1 MTGSSNQRSSTQGPW
16 PELRIDVGRLRQRSD
31 LAELKRRGASDA
43 TRVVEVEVEAVGLE
57 ITTSRIP
64 ENSAVRVDGLIDSA
78 MDGIEFRGVVTSSW
92 EGECRRCLEV
102 VSEPLNIELN
112 VSFLPDLSA
121 EEDAE
126 AYPMSGDY
134 IDLGEVVREEL
145 MLSLPLSPLCKDGC
159 SGADPERYLATTET
173 GDGNA
178 EGDDEEGDPPIDP
191 RWAGLSAL
199 TFDEE

>member
-1 MTGSSNQRSSTQGPW
+1 MTGSTNPGPW
-16 PELRIDVGRLRQRSD
+16 PELRIDVGRLRQRDD
-31 LAELKRRGASDA
+31 LAELKRRGGSDA
-43 TRVVEVEVEAVGLE
+43 TRVVDVEVEATGLE

-64 ENSAVRVDGLIDSA
+64 DKSLIRVDGLIDSA
-78 MDGIEFRGVVTSSW
+78 MAGIEFRGVVTSSW

-102 VSEPLNIELN
+102 ISEPLDLELR
-112 VSFLPDLSA
+112 VSFLPEISA
-121 EEDAE
+121 DDDAE

-134 IDLGEVVREEL
+134 VDLGEVVREEL

-159 SGADPERYLATTET
+159 VGADPERYSTVVET
-173 GDGNA
+173 GDVDA
-178 EGDDEEGDPPIDP
+178 TDDDEESDPPVDP